1 MVCLDFC
8 ADVCKVKIPMNDIIQ
23 VFAMGFEVDP
33 RGCSKAS
40 GLPPTELMAEATRVL
55 EMYKV
60 TTAGHGPF
68 VAQCERHSLGFEL
81 EVAAVDATQAQ
92 TLSLTLALAVALA
105 SVSSPSPNP
114 SPNSSPNPNP

>member
-1 MVCLDFC
+1 
-8 ADVCKVKIPMNDIIQ
+8 
-23 VFAMGFEVDP
+23 
-33 RGCSKAS
+33 
-40 GLPPTELMAEATRVL
+40 MAEATRVL

-92 TLSLTLALAVALA
+92 TLSLTLALALAPASAPAPAPALTPA
-105 SVSSPSPNP
+105 LT
-114 SPNSSPNPNP
+114 PNS